1 MSSPN
6 YVFNSSFYDP
16 RCSQHCRA
24 SVTITHRDIP
34 TTRSAGSLTTGEIQV
49 GAEIDIPLG
58 CGLRVFNG
66 DGTFD
71 DYLQSF
77 VYSVRENCP
86 KYANANRTGLKMAV
100 FGYDMARDNRVL
112 VMDGAAET
120 AGDQQNVC
128 RGFLFEPGYY
138 GRFDSTF
145 SSTLLSMHVLGSAR
159 VTTFREQYFMGTQ
172 QTYRAGIFHRLNSG
186 MSMQVQG
193 PGQVRSV
200 QLSAKW
206 ELVASLGRDFTGGAS
221 GSKKRTAA
229 EIPEWPVLEYGV
241 SFDSATTYEEANE
254 MADEVESSCELSASL
269 ETTVGVSMGM
279 ESKSSVKAGTDD
291 YNVEAETETKASVE
305 FEAGIGAETSG
316 TSSSG
321 ASSSSASAFAATVGS
336 SRTASTECTYAC
348 QIPSH
353 VENAVG
359 GTGEGVEVNDGI
371 GNSCPKDGGKQVY
384 IWRWTGR
391 AATVMP
397 GESGVGSLGIETC
410 HTQCTCTPA
419 PPACAFSDCA
429 DLWCTKCKTAPPPPP
444 PPASKS

>member
-1 MSSPN
+1 
-6 YVFNSSFYDP
+6 
-16 RCSQHCRA
+16 
-24 SVTITHRDIP
+24 
-34 TTRSAGSLTTGEIQV
+34 
-49 GAEIDIPLG
+49 
-58 CGLRVFNG
+58 
-66 DGTFD
+66 
-71 DYLQSF
+71 
-77 VYSVRENCP
+77 
-86 KYANANRTGLKMAV
+86 
-100 FGYDMARDNRVL
+100 
-112 VMDGAAET
+112 MDGAAET

-254 MADEVESSCELSASL
+254 MVDEVESSCEQASNIEASGKL
-269 ETTVGVSMGM
+269 NTGV
-279 ESKSSVKAGTDD
+279 A
-291 YNVEAETETKASVE
+291 VEGSG
-305 FEAGIGAETSG
+305 GIGAGGNSVAVSVGVEVEVEMEGGLGVDSSTTTTG
-316 TSSSG
+316 T
-321 ASSSSASAFAATVGS
+321 ASTTAARSFATTISS
-336 SRTASTECTYAC
+336 SRTASTECAYECPT
-348 QIPSH
+348 PSH
-353 VENAVG
+353 LAWGV
-359 GTGEGVEVNDGI
+359 GTGASIEVNDPI
-371 GNSCPKDGGKQVY
+371 GDSCPNDGGKQVY
-384 IWRWTGR
+384 IWRWTGQ

-397 GESGVGSLGIETC
+397 GESGVGSMNIETC
-410 HTQCTCTPA
+410 HTQCTCTPT
-419 PPACAFSDCA
+419 PPACAFSECA
-429 DLWCTKCKTAPPPPP
+429 DLWCTKCK
-444 PPASKS
+444 S